1 MSAMD
6 SKILFEETFL
16 NNFYMLKTISETQE
30 KAAEKSL
37 ELARLLASDYG
48 NIDDAIFQKW
58 SLEMYV
64 KYKIGLEVPKD
75 YVMRES
81 KEKSWFEPKMVASG
95 FFWTRYRR
103 YLSGSKNW
111 PIEAVTAIDETTN
124 QIMASIG
131 NPRSMDPFDKRG
143 LVLGY
148 VQSGKTANFTGLI
161 NKAYDVGYKLI
172 IVLSG
177 IHNDLRAQTQI
188 RLNEEVIGN
197 RTDKDGNPIG
207 VAQISANTADHIISS
222 WTTEDHDIKSSQRG
236 NSNLNSPTLMVVKK
250 NKTVLESL
258 RDQLIY
264 HRDIIYNLDIPVLIV
279 DDEADQASVDTSNPD
294 KNEDPKTI
302 NRLIRQ
308 ILEIFNRKAFV
319 GYTATPFANLLI
331 NNEGST
337 GEEGDDLYPKDFLVG
352 LPKPKEYCGPE
363 EYFNV
368 EEDAEDTRPS
378 LIRHLRQEDL
388 DVFTKIKKKSDAD
401 KFEEVPPQMRE
412 AILEFLLVI
421 AIRNLRG
428 QRNKHNSMLIHTSRF
443 KDVQSSVKDEVERAF
458 DAISKQLQYN
468 PESTVIAELQ
478 DLYEND
484 ILPTSRDWPNEIHP
498 EFSWKEVY
506 KELMNCCESIQV
518 FEINGNS
525 RDALDYHRYK
535 EEGLNVIAV
544 GGDKLSRGLTLEGL
558 SITYYFRNTLMYDT
572 LMQMGRWFGYRKG
585 YMDICRIYTS
595 NEIASNFEHLSIAM
609 IQLRQE
615 FDRLAAMKKT
625 PSEYAVKM
633 LSHPT
638 MKLTSPLKMRN
649 AVSSNVIY
657 AGTLQQTRL
666 FDPSEDVM
674 KGNMDAAVKL
684 VNKLPLTKKTYKKT
698 NFYSASDVNAEHI
711 KGFLSEYRTADSNIV
726 NSALIADYIARV
738 NKEGELTNWT
748 VSIVEGQ
755 PKSAIGLSEYPVELG
770 KISLKSASA
779 LGNKV
784 KAPHSKYQI
793 RDIGAIVS
801 PNHEDMDLDC
811 DKIKELK
818 ERKDKR
824 GVRSKENGLM
834 LIYPLH
840 PEVPIFKSLDVKFSS
855 KLVPIGIAFSFP
867 GTEIEEKGIYQT
879 NKTIYK

>member
-6 SKILFEETFL
+6 NKSLFEQAFTT
-16 NNFYMLKTISETQE
+16 NYYMLKSHSANSEE
-30 KAAEKSL
+30 AAEKAL
-37 ELARLLASDYG
+37 DLARLLASG
-48 NIDDAIFQKW
+48 IAPIDNATFQKW
-58 SLEMYV
+58 SLEMFM
-64 KYKIGLEVPKD
+64 KYKVGFEVPKD
-75 YVMRES
+75 YVMRNS
-81 KEKSWFEPKMVASG
+81 KEKSWFEPKMAASG

-103 YLSGSKNW
+103 YLSDSKNW
-111 PIEAVTAIDETTN
+111 PLDAVTAIDETTN

-131 NPRSMDPFDKRG
+131 NPKSMEPFDKRG

-207 VAQISANTADHIISS
+207 VAQIYANTADHIISS
-222 WTTEDHDIKSSQRG
+222 WTTEDNDIKSSRRG
-236 NSNLNSPTLMVVKK
+236 TSNLNSPTLMVVKK

-258 RDQLIY
+258 RDQLIN
-264 HRDIIYNLDIPVLIV
+264 HRDIYNLDIPVLIV

-308 ILEIFNRKAFV
+308 ILEVFKRKAFV

-331 NNEGST
+331 SKEGST
-337 GEEGDDLYPKDFLVG
+337 DEEGDDLYPKDFLVG

-368 EEDAEDTRPS
+368 EEDADDTRPS
-378 LIRHLRQEDL
+378 LIRHLQQEDL
-388 DVFTKIKKKSDAD
+388 DVFTTIKKKSDAD

-412 AILEFLLVI
+412 AMLEFLLVI

-428 QRNKHNSMLIHTSRF
+428 QRRKHNSMLIHTSRF
-443 KDVQSSVKDEVERAF
+443 KDVQSSVKDEVSRAF

-468 PESTVIAELQ
+468 PESSVIAELQ
-478 DLYEND
+478 ELYEND
-484 ILPTSRDWPNEIHP
+484 ILPTSRDWPNEDHP
-498 EFSWKEVY
+498 EFSWNEVY
-506 KELMNCCESIQV
+506 EELRKCCESIQV

-525 RDALDYHRYK
+525 RDALDYHQYK
-535 EEGLNVIAV
+535 EDGLNVIAV

-585 YMDICRIYTS
+585 YMDLCRIYTS
-595 NEIASNFEHLSIAM
+595 EEIASNFEHLAIAM

-666 FDPSEDVM
+666 FDPSEEVM

-684 VNKLPLTKKTYKKT
+684 VNKIPLAKTTYRKT
-698 NFYSASDVNAEHI
+698 SFYSASDVNAEHI
-711 KGFLSEYRTADSNIV
+711 KEFLSDYQTADSNIV
-726 NSALIADYIARV
+726 NSVLIADYIDRV
-738 NKEGELTNWT
+738 NKEGELTDWT
-748 VSIVEGQ
+748 VAVVEGE
-755 PKSAIGLSEYPVELG
+755 PKAASGLSEYPVALG
-770 KISLKSASA
+770 KVNLNSANA

-784 KAPHSKYQI
+784 KAPESKDQI
-793 RDIGAIVS
+793 RDIKAIVS
-801 PNHEDMDLDC
+801 PNHEYMDLDYEEIKGIKDRMEKRRMR
-811 DKIKELK
+811 DKEK
-818 ERKDKR
+818 
-824 GVRSKENGLM
+824 GLM

-840 PEVPIFKSLDVKFSS
+840 PEVQIFNSLEIEFSS

-867 GTEIEEKGIYQT
+867 PTEIEDKGVYQT
-879 NKTIYK
+879 NKTV

>member
-1 MSAMD
+1 MSAID
-6 SKILFEETFL
+6 NKSLFEQAFT
-16 NNFYMLKTISETQE
+16 NNYYMLKAHSANSEE
-30 KAAEKSL
+30 AAEKAL
-37 ELARLLASDYG
+37 ELARVLASG
-48 NIDDAIFQKW
+48 FGPIDHAQFQKW
-58 SLEMYV
+58 SLEMFM

-75 YVMRES
+75 YVMRNS
-81 KEKSWFEPKMVASG
+81 KEKSWFEPKMAASG

-103 YLSGSKNW
+103 YLSEAKNW
-111 PIEAVTAIDETTN
+111 PLEAVTAIDETTN

-131 NPRSMDPFDKRG
+131 NPKSMAPFDKRG

-207 VAQISANTADHIISS
+207 VAQIYANTAEHIISS
-222 WTTEDHDIKSSQRG
+222 WTTEVNDIKSSQRG
-236 NSNLNSPTLMVVKK
+236 TSNLNSPTLMVVKK

-258 RDQLIY
+258 RDQLIN
-264 HRDIIYNLDIPVLIV
+264 HRDLYNLDIPVLIV

-308 ILEIFNRKAFV
+308 ILEVFNRKAFV

-331 NNEGST
+331 SKEGRT
-337 GEEGDDLYPKDFLVG
+337 DEEGDDLYPKDFLVG

-388 DVFTKIKKKSDAD
+388 EVFTTIKKKSDAD

-412 AILEFLLVI
+412 AMLEFLLVI

-428 QRNKHNSMLIHTSRF
+428 DRKKHNSMLIHTSRF
-443 KDVQSSVKDEVERAF
+443 KDVQSSVKDEVLRTF

-468 PESTVIAELQ
+468 PESSVITELQ
-478 DLYEND
+478 ELYEND
-484 ILPTSRDWPNEIHP
+484 ILPTSRDWPNENHK
-498 EFSWKEVY
+498 EYGWNEVY
-506 KELMNCCESIQV
+506 EELRKCCETIQV

-525 RDALDYHRYK
+525 RDALDYHQYK
-535 EEGLNVIAV
+535 EDGLNVIAV

-585 YMDICRIYTS
+585 YMDLCRIYTS
-595 NEIASNFEHLSIAM
+595 DEIASNFEHLAIAM

-615 FDRLAAMKKT
+615 FDRLAALKKT

-638 MKLTSPLKMRN
+638 MMLTSPLKMRN
-649 AVSSNVIY
+649 AVSTNVIY

-666 FDPSEDVM
+666 FDPSEEIL
-674 KGNMDAAVKL
+674 KGNMEAAVK
-684 VNKLPLTKKTYKKT
+684 VANKLPLEKTAYRKT
-698 NFYSASDVNAEHI
+698 NFYTASGVKSDVI
-711 KGFLSEYRTADSNIV
+711 KEFLSEYQTADSNIV
-726 NSALIADYIARV
+726 NSALIADYIDRA
-738 NKEGELTNWT
+738 NHEGELTDWT
-748 VSIVEGQ
+748 VAIVEGN
-755 PKSAIGLSEYPVELG
+755 PSASSGLSDYPVELG
-770 KISLKSASA
+770 KIHLKSAA
-779 LGNKV
+779 PLGKKV
-784 KAPHSKYQI
+784 KAPESKHQI

-801 PNHEDMDLDC
+801 PNHEYMDLDYEEIKGIKDRTEKRRMR
-811 DKIKELK
+811 DKEK
-818 ERKDKR
+818 
-824 GVRSKENGLM
+824 GLM

-840 PEVPIFKSLDVKFSS
+840 PEVEIFSSLDVEFSS

-867 GTEIEEKGIYQT
+867 GTEIDDTSVYQT
-879 NKTIYK
+879 NKTV

>member
-1 MSAMD
+1 MSAID
-6 SKILFEETFL
+6 LKDFFEQ
-16 NNFYMLKTISETQE
+16 NFSNTYYYLKTVYKNQE
-30 KAAEKSL
+30 EAAEKAL
-37 ELARLLASDYG
+37 ESARGLVSAESP
-48 NIDDAIFQKW
+48 IDDPTFQRW
-58 SLEMYV
+58 SLEMYM
-64 KYKIGLEVPKD
+64 KYKIGLEVPKN

-95 FFWTRYRR
+95 FFWSRYRR
-103 YLSGSKNW
+103 YLSSSKNW
-111 PIEAVTAIDETTN
+111 PLEAVTAIDETTN

-131 NPRSMDPFDKRG
+131 NPSSMDPFDKRG

-161 NKAYDVGYKLI
+161 NKAFDVGYMLI

-177 IHNDLRAQTQI
+177 IHNDLRTQTQI

-222 WTTEDHDIKSSQRG
+222 WTTEDDDIKSSRRG
-236 NSNLNSPTLMVVKK
+236 TSNLNSPTLMVVKK

-264 HRDIIYNLDIPVLIV
+264 HRDIYNLDIPVLIV

-302 NRLIRQ
+302 NFLIRK

-331 NNEGST
+331 SNEGST
-337 GEEGDDLYPKDFLVG
+337 NEEGGDLYPKDFLVG

-388 DVFTKIKKKSDAD
+388 DVFTNIKKKTDAN

-443 KDVQSSVKDEVERAF
+443 KDVQSSVKDAVERAF

-468 PESTVIAELQ
+468 PGSTVIAELQ

-484 ILPTSRDWPNEIHP
+484 ILPTSKDWPNENHP
-498 EFSWKEVY
+498 EFGWDEVY

-525 RDALDYHRYK
+525 RDALDYHQYK

-625 PSEYAVKM
+625 PSEYAIKM

-684 VNKLPLTKKTYKKT
+684 VNILPLTKTTYKKT
-698 NFYSASDVNAEHI
+698 NFYSTSGVNAEHI

-726 NSALIADYIARV
+726 NSALIADYIDRV

-755 PKSAIGLSEYPVELG
+755 PKSSFGLSEYPVELG
-770 KISLKSASA
+770 EISLKSASA
-779 LGNKV
+779 LGNRI
-784 KAPHSKYQI
+784 KAPESKYQI

-801 PNHEDMDLDC
+801 PNHEDMDLDY

-824 GVRSKENGLM
+824 RERSKENGLM
-834 LIYPLH
+834 LLYPLH
-840 PEVPIFKSLDVKFSS
+840 PEVPIFKSLDVEFSS

-867 GTEIEEKGIYQT
+867 GTEIEDKGVYQT
-879 NKTIYK
+879 NKTISK